1 MEASSGKLS
10 TAVVNSYLE
19 IKQRSQL

>member
-1 MEASSGKLS
+1 METSSGRLS
-10 TAVVNSYLE
+10 TTVVNSYLE